1 MAEIFTT
8 HEALGVDA
16 QSRARTFMRWLGGS
30 ILVHAVLLAALVYV
44 PALRDTFSLANE
56 LSGFRLVSKD
66 YEKTKIYE
74 RATVINL
81 AAQQL
86 YYPAGYFDATQ
97 VPQPPSPDDPK
108 FIATVNP
115 TPEPTPRPVRV
126 RPTPTPLPTPS
137 PTEETAKNDGDKT
150 AKPDAS
156 PSPAEPQT
164 VEDAEKRLKESNVE
178 AFPEVNT
185 KPFTDL
191 LEQGRKMKDAGEI
204 DLTGTVDLSA
214 EADRES
220 DGSLTNVTITGGS
233 ASNPKL
239 KQLAYDFIGALSASK
254 LLVALKDTRHLHM
267 KVGLDD
273 KQVTVRV
280 MTEMPSEGT
289 AAARAQDFKN
299 LLDFGKLT
307 AKFKGKDELVLYTST
322 QIKNNAKQ
330 VVLDFNLPRADASAL
345 LTKLSAKNAAPSPSP
360 GL

>member
-1 MAEIFTT
+1 MAEIFNT
-8 HEALGVDA
+8 HEELDVDA
-16 QSRARTFMRWLGGS
+16 QARARTFTRWLGGS
-30 ILVHAVLLAALVYV
+30 ILVHAALLAALVYV

-56 LSGFRLVSKD
+56 LSGFRLVSHD

-74 RATVINL
+74 RAEIINL

-86 YYPAGYFDATQ
+86 YYPAGFFDATTQ
-97 VPQPPSPDDPK
+97 TPPSPNDPK

-126 RPTPTPLPTPS
+126 KPTPS
-137 PTEETAKNDGDKT
+137 PSPTEQTAKNEGDKN
-150 AKPDAS
+150 AKPDAT

-164 VEDAEKRLKESNVE
+164 VEEAEKRLKESNVD

-191 LEQGRKMKDAGEI
+191 LEQGRKMKEAGEI

-214 EADRES
+214 EADREN
-220 DGSLTNVTITGGS
+220 DGTLTNVTITGGS

-239 KQLAYDFIGALSASK
+239 KQLALDFIGAVSASK

-280 MTEMPSEGT
+280 LTEMPSEST
-289 AAARAQDFKN
+289 AATRAQDFKN

-307 AKFKGKDELVLYTST
+307 AKLKGKDELVLFTST
-322 QIKNNAKQ
+322 KINSNSKQ
-330 VVLDFNLPRADASAL
+330 VVLDFNLPRADAGAL
-345 LTKLSAKNAAPSPSP
+345 LTKLSAKNQTPPPTP
-360 GL
+360 GG